1 MKKVLQTM
9 IVGALTTNSFA
20 VTIDQYLDQVR
31 KQNMSYQAADKQDKG
46 AALQKR
52 ESDLFFTPQFFF
64 NAQSGFNAQLPS
76 PPFMEYDEVRQQNL
90 TAGISQEFSFGLEA
104 KFSYSV
110 VRHQYKGMVMNG
122 NPMDDPYWE
131 AVPSLELNVPL
142 WGNAF
147 GRTSKARQEL
157 TLFQRTAEQFG
168 AKAQAVGTLVEA
180 EIAYWRLAAA
190 QESVQIQK
198 KALDAARSILSYVTE
213 KKKKNLGEEADVLQ
227 ARALTDAYML
237 QLEQAET
244 EERIARRKYNLHLNL
259 DAETPAGE
267 LTSLDYR
274 SLLKETVPETR
285 PGDRPDVK
293 ASEAQVSL
301 ARASSALA
309 VEQNKPTLN
318 LIGGYSLFGRGDTQ
332 KDALAQAG

>member
-110 VRHQYKGMVMNG
+110 VR
-122 NPMDDPYWE
+122 
-131 AVPSLELNVPL
+131 
-142 WGNAF
+142 
-147 GRTSKARQEL
+147 
-157 TLFQRTAEQFG
+157 
-168 AKAQAVGTLVEA
+168 
-180 EIAYWRLAAA
+180 
-190 QESVQIQK
+190 
-198 KALDAARSILSYVTE
+198 
-213 KKKKNLGEEADVLQ
+213 
-227 ARALTDAYML
+227 
-237 QLEQAET
+237 
-244 EERIARRKYNLHLNL
+244 
-259 DAETPAGE
+259 
-267 LTSLDYR
+267 
-274 SLLKETVPETR
+274 
-285 PGDRPDVK
+285 DR
-293 ASEAQVSL
+293 
-301 ARASSALA
+301 
-309 VEQNKPTLN
+309 
-318 LIGGYSLFGRGDTQ
+318 
-332 KDALAQAG
+332 